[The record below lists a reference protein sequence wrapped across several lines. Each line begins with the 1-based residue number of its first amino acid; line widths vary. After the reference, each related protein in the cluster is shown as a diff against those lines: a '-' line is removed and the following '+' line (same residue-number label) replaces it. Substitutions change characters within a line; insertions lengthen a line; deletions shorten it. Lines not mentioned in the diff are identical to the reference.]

1 MAPGG
6 ASGNAYSGR
15 VTVFEAATLPNSEL
29 KDMTKMRNAILLTIV
44 ALGMICGTSTQKAM
58 AQRSDAEI
66 QKEILAVD
74 QERYDAM
81 QKRDIAAMDRLHADG
96 LVFINTKGRMLN
108 KAEYIDEIKS
118 GALKFLSVEI
128 DDYHWGMYGDTVI
141 MNGRAKSVVE
151 YHGVVNKKP
160 RRFTSV
166 FIKMDGRWRLVA
178 HQATIIADE

>member
-1 MAPGG
+1 MRE
-6 ASGNAYSGR
+6 GR
-15 VTVFEAATLPNSEL
+15 ESKQIDKTAVDDKA
-29 KDMTKMRNAILLTIV
+29 KDMTKMRNAVLLTIM
-44 ALGMICGTSTQKAM
+44 ALGMICGASRQKAM
-58 AQRSDAEI
+58 GQKSDAEI
-66 QKEILAVD
+66 QKEIIAVD

-81 QKRDIAAMDRLHADG
+81 RKQDMAAMDRLHGDG
-96 LVFINTKGRMLN
+96 LVFINTKGKMLN
-108 KAEYIDEIKS
+108 KAEYMDEIKS
-118 GALKFLSVEI
+118 GVLKFLSVEI

-166 FIKMDGRWRLVA
+166 FVKMDGQWRLVA

>member
-1 MAPGG
+1 
-6 ASGNAYSGR
+6 
-15 VTVFEAATLPNSEL
+15 LQNSEHTN
-29 KDMTKMRNAILLTIV
+29 MTMVREV
-44 ALGMICGTSTQKAM
+44 ALLAIMVLGVICSAFAQDSTKHE
-58 AQRSDAEI
+58 SDAQT

-74 QERYDAM
+74 NERYEAM
-81 QKRDIAAMDRLHADG
+81 KNRDMAAMDRLHADG

-108 KAEYIDEIKS
+108 KAEYLEEVRS
-118 GALKFLSVEI
+118 GALKFLSVET
-128 DDYHWGMYGDTVI
+128 DDFHFYTYGDTVI

-178 HQATIIADE
+178 HQATLIADE